1 MQSILFVGLTR
12 GDLRCVVVV
21 NIKVRAMSTN
31 TTRLLLLL
39 IAMSRIIVRSLILN
53 LDVVCRSLDHLARI
67 AHVSRVC

>member
-1 MQSILFVGLTR
+1 MG
-12 GDLRCVVVV
+12 
-21 NIKVRAMSTN
+21 TN
-31 TTRLLLLL
+31 ASRLLLL